1 MWWFLVKTVVSWSL
15 VTSSS
20 NSALIISFE
29 IIFLHLYSLKLT
41 SQGELHYLWSADLS
55 KSFYQLIMSK
65 VIFSQYFFQKTLF
78 DGKVWGYPS
87 SLISWFITVKL
98 TKIFGSKSLYE
109 RYRRLMQIYVC
120 INIKCKIRIYIFAI
134 CIQYIY
140 IIYTYIYNM
149 YIYVYICIYVY
160 MYVHVYIIIS
170 LYI

>member
-55 KSFYQLIMSK
+55 KSFSQLIMSK
-65 VIFSQYFFQKTLF
+65 VIFSQYFFQKILF

-140 IIYTYIYNM
+140 IIYTYIY
-149 YIYVYICIYVY
+149 IICIYMYTYVY
-160 MYVHVYIIIS
+160 MYICMYMYI
-170 LYI
+170 

>member
-29 IIFLHLYSLKLT
+29 IIFLHFYSLKLT

-55 KSFYQLIMSK
+55 KSFSQLIMSK

-109 RYRRLMQIYVC
+109 KYRRLMQIYVC
-120 INIKCKIRIYIFAI
+120 INIKCKIHIYIFAI
-134 CIQYIY
+134 YIQYIY
-140 IIYTYIYNM
+140 IIYAYIY
-149 YIYVYICIYVY
+149 IICIYMYTCVY
-160 MYVHVYIIIS
+160 MYICMYMYI
-170 LYI
+170 